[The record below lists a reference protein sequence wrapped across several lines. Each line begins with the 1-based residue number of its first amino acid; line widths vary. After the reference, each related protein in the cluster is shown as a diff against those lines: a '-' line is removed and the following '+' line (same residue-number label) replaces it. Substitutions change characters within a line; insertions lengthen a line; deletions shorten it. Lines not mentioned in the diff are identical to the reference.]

1 MRKIWIGF
9 LLLTGTLFFVS
20 SLKLYKIKADTYE
33 DFADENLIRFH
44 IRAES
49 NLKEDQEVKMKVRT
63 EVLQYIKEN
72 LSDCDTKQELRTEI
86 LKNRSNI
93 EEVIENTLKQEDK
106 MARISIYFTK
116 EFFPMRKYGQTI
128 LPAGIYEALRID
140 LGKAKGRNWW
150 CVLYPSLCL
159 IDSDHVLEDPDDKK
173 YLDQI
178 FEQDSVS
185 IQYKSYIKEWWKD
198 HIK

>member
-49 NLKEDQEVKMKVRT
+49 NLKEDQEIKMKVRT

-72 LSDCDTKQELRTEI
+72 LSDCGTKQELRTEI

-106 MARISIYFTK
+106 TARISIYFTK
-116 EFFPMRKYGQTI
+116 EFFPIRKYGQTI
-128 LPAGIYEALRID
+128 LPAGIYEAFRID

-185 IQYKSYIKEWWKD
+185 IQYKSYIKEWWKN

>member
-1 MRKIWIGF
+1 
-9 LLLTGTLFFVS
+9 
-20 SLKLYKIKADTYE
+20 LKLYKIKADTYE

>member
-49 NLKEDQEVKMKVRT
+49 NLKTDQEIKMKVRT

-106 MARISIYFTK
+106 TARISIYFTK

>member
-1 MRKIWIGF
+1 
-9 LLLTGTLFFVS
+9 LLTGTLFFVS

-49 NLKEDQEVKMKVRT
+49 NLKTDQEIKMKVRT

-72 LSDCDTKQELRTEI
+72 LSDCGTKKELRTEI

-106 MARISIYFTK
+106 TAHISIYFTK

-185 IQYKSYIKEWWKD
+185 IQYKSYIKEWWKN

>member
-1 MRKIWIGF
+1 MRKILIGF
-9 LLLTGTLFFVS
+9 LLLTGILFFVS

>member
-49 NLKEDQEVKMKVRT
+49 NLKTDQEIKMKVRT